1 METSYAK
8 ASAAAP
14 TAKAAHNTYAM
25 ADDID
30 EQQLRY
36 PAVSDTSY
44 VYPQSTAGAY
54 YYPASSSNLTNTE
67 NAYTTAASSLPA
79 NVLPYFQYNQQAN
92 ANPDWSQWMQANMPQ
107 AQAQQTAETLV
118 DLGLGR
124 SVNNFGGTSAESH
137 QHGAND
143 TAGAQVG
150 GMWPQSIYGMG
161 GQNGSNVG

>member
-1 METSYAK
+1 
-8 ASAAAP
+8 
-14 TAKAAHNTYAM
+14 M
-25 ADDID
+25 ADDIN

-36 PAVSDTSY
+36 PAVSDSSY

-54 YYPASSSNLTNTE
+54 YYPNASSNLANAE
-67 NAYTTAASSLPA
+67 NAYTTPASSLPA
-79 NVLPYFQYNQQAN
+79 NVLPYLQYNQQAN

-107 AQAQQTAETLV
+107 AQAQQTAETLM

-124 SVNNFGGTSAESH
+124 SVNNFGGTSDETH
-137 QHGAND
+137 QQGANG
-143 TAGAQVG
+143 TAATQVG